1 MVFSL
6 PSFDHGF
13 DKRIF
18 HLTDNIVEY
27 NRFCA
32 SFRASRVENE
42 GNVETSKWFFCFFF
56 FLPRL
61 APKSSNCGLV
71 NANDEKF
78 RTGQSQV
85 SGHDSLPSSLYIRN
99 VLQQLFAFRFTVC
112 DSALSLPKLPPKR
125 ESDSSY
131 SKDIFFFS
139 TLLLSFLLFR
149 SILFYL
155 IVLHEE

>member
-85 SGHDSLPSSLYIRN
+85 SGHDSLPPSLYIRN
-99 VLQQLFAFRFTVC
+99 VLQRCSLFG
-112 DSALSLPKLPPKR
+112 LPFVTPLYLFPNCPQNGNPILPIPR
-125 ESDSSY
+125 IY
-131 SKDIFFFS
+131 FFFL
-139 TLLLSFLLFR
+139 TLLLSFLPFR

>member
-1 MVFSL
+1 MRFVSSE
-6 PSFDHGF
+6 PRG
-13 DKRIF
+13 KR
-18 HLTDNIVEY
+18 
-27 NRFCA
+27 
-32 SFRASRVENE
+32 E
-42 GNVETSKWFFCFFF
+42 GNVETSKRFFFLFF

-131 SKDIFFFS
+131 SKDIYFFLNF
-139 TLLLSFLLFR
+139 TSFLSSFPFDPLLFNCLAR
-149 SILFYL
+149 RIILGWQLSNCGFFL
-155 IVLHEE
+155 ESKTIFSWN

>member
-42 GNVETSKWFFCFFF
+42 GNVEMVFLFF

-85 SGHDSLPSSLYIRN
+85 SGHDSLP
-99 VLQQLFAFRFTVC
+99 
-112 DSALSLPKLPPKR
+112 LSLC
-125 ESDSSY
+125 
-131 SKDIFFFS
+131 IFETCSNAVRFS
-139 TLLLSFLLFR
+139 VYRL
-149 SILFYL
+149 
-155 IVLHEE
+155 

>member
-85 SGHDSLPSSLYIRN
+85 SGHDSLPPSLYIRN